1 MLLVTFNSEQHSL
14 NQDFSQLENANMQ
27 SASILL
33 VLIFL
38 LKKKNDVDFMYIK

>member
-1 MLLVTFNSEQHSL
+1 MLLVTFNSRQHSL

-27 SASILL
+27 FASILQ

-38 LKKKNDVDFMYIK
+38 LEN